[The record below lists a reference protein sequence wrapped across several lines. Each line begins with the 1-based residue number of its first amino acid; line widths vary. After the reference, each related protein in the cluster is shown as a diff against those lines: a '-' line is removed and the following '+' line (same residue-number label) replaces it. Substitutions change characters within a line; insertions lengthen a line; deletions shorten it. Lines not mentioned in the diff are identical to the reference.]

1 MNAHQSMVAN
11 NSIILV
17 NAFGGAPIANKVL
30 RTGWNFVPVTRLNIK
45 FYIYIYILM
54 FKLSHTYFPPT
65 QGTPFLESGGT
76 SPCNPGIISVIISTT
91 LGSSL

>member
-45 FYIYIYILM
+45 FYIYIY
-54 FKLSHTYFPPT
+54 FD
-65 QGTPFLESGGT
+65 
-76 SPCNPGIISVIISTT
+76 V
-91 LGSSL
+91 